1 MSTQP
6 TRTNPSY
13 DVIIVGAGITGVAL
27 GLALHQAHLRVKV
40 LDHARPVP
48 FTPSATFDTR
58 IYAMSHASRQFL
70 ESVGGWSC
78 MDAQRIQPIS
88 AMKVQ
93 GDRAGQLEFTRSA
106 QHTQPLGYIAES
118 GAMLHGLLQAVQRSA
133 PHLIEAPVTVQSIAT
148 SAREATLTLNDGRTL
163 TCHLVVAADGVNSA
177 LREQLVLS
185 AHFKPYN
192 HKAVVAN
199 YATTVAHQGV
209 ARQWFLHGEVLAL
222 LPLPGN
228 HVSLVWSAKTEHGE
242 ALLSMGAS
250 ERTTVL
256 QATVGYGVG
265 ELTEVSQPA
274 GFDLRLMKVS
284 ALSTTR
290 AVLVGDAAHGVHPM
304 AGQGLNLG
312 LQDASVLASTIIN
325 RGEGP
330 DCGDASVLRRYARA
344 RQEPILAMQTLTD
357 GLYRLFGSTQWGL
370 PWLRNVG
377 MNRVD
382 QLGWLKRQLV
392 EQANQ

>member
-1 MSTQP
+1 M
-6 TRTNPSY
+6 
-13 DVIIVGAGITGVAL
+13 
-27 GLALHQAHLRVKV
+27 
-40 LDHARPVP
+40 
-48 FTPSATFDTR
+48 
-58 IYAMSHASRQFL
+58 
-70 ESVGGWSC
+70 
-78 MDAQRIQPIS
+78 
-88 AMKVQ
+88 
-93 GDRAGQLEFTRSA
+93 
-106 QHTQPLGYIAES
+106 
-118 GAMLHGLLQAVQRSA
+118 
-133 PHLIEAPVTVQSIAT
+133 TVQNIAT

-177 LREQLVLS
+177 LREQLGLS

-209 ARQWFLHGEVLAL
+209 ARQWFLPGEVLAL

-242 ALLSMGAS
+242 ALLSMSPS
-250 ERTTVL
+250 ERTTLL